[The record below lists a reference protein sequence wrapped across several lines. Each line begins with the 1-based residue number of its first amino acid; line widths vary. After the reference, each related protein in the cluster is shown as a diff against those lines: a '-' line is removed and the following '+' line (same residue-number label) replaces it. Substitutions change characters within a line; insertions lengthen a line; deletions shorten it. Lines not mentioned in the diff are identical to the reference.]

1 MLKNYLKSAWRS
13 LWKNKS
19 TNGINI
25 IGLSVGMTAAVL
37 ILLWVRNEMS
47 FDGYHPDADKIYM
60 LTESQNNNQW
70 IWDGTP
76 LPLADATKKTIPE
89 IDKIARIH
97 SGNWPVFNLNNN
109 PVYEK
114 ECAYV
119 DDDWFSIFHYDFIEG
134 NATSFG
140 AKLNSVILTES
151 EAKKYFGNHDA
162 LGATIRIDSMNYEVK
177 AIVSDPPTNSSFQ
190 FKAFIPLKVLLLDK
204 DRRENDESWD
214 NNNYVTFVKLKK
226 AVNISLV
233 NKKLTGLIPA
243 YKDQSLQIGSIP
255 LKEMHFESDLVGSFV
270 NHGSRNTVYIF
281 TVLGFLLLL
290 IACINYVNLTTA
302 KASLRAKEV
311 SIRKMIGAQRLH
323 LFYQFITESFLI
335 SFLALITTTILVQ
348 LCLPFFNLITSETF
362 VLTLTSPDLWKVTG
376 TTLAVSVL
384 LNSIYPAI
392 LLSSFK
398 PLNVFRGLTVL
409 KVKDVNFRKGLVV
422 LQFTISVI
430 LIAASIIIY
439 KQMQFI
445 QKSNPGYNRAQ
456 VLSFHLPPNVSQDKK
471 ANLMQNIKKELLK
484 QRGIENVSFA
494 NQSIVDIGSMTS
506 GYTDWDGREST
517 FNPKIRQL
525 STDADYQKTMG
536 LEMKEGRWFQSGIEM
551 DKNNV
556 VLNETAVKEFS
567 IHLPVIGQR
576 FTFKGNR
583 GQIIGVVKDFN
594 YQSMRN
600 KTGPLV
606 AYISPFWYQLFMVRI
621 APGNESAVLQ
631 KIQKVWRTFL
641 PDDPFE
647 YNFLDDSFNQL
658 YKGDQQT
665 SSLIFVFAL
674 IAVFVSSLGL
684 FGLAAFTAE
693 QRIKEIGIRK
703 TLGAT
708 VTGITAL
715 LSKDFVKLV
724 LIAIIIGVPIA
735 WWAMNKW
742 IENFANRTHISWW
755 LFALA
760 GWIAIFIAL
769 VSVSFQAIKA
779 AMANPVESL
788 RTE

>member
-1 MLKNYLKSAWRS
+1 MLKSYFKSAWRS
-13 LWKNKS
+13 LWKNKATS
-19 TNGINI
+19 GINI

-37 ILLWVRNEMS
+37 ILLWVRNELS
-47 FDGYHPDADKIYM
+47 FDGFQPDADKIYR
-60 LTESQNNNQW
+60 LTESANNNQW
-70 IWDGTP
+70 IWQGTP
-76 LPLADATKKTIPE
+76 LPLADAAKKAIPE
-89 IDKIARIH
+89 IDKIARINT
-97 SGNWPVFNLNNN
+97 GNWPVFNLNNN

-114 ECAYV
+114 NCAYV
-119 DDDWFSIFHYDFIEG
+119 DDDWFSIFHYDFKEG
-134 NATSFG
+134 SAANFG
-140 AKLNSVILTES
+140 SGLFSVILTES
-151 EAKKYFGNHDA
+151 EARKYFGNHEA
-162 LGATIRIDSMNYEVK
+162 LGATIRIDSLNYEVK
-177 AIVSDPPTNSSFQ
+177 AIVGDPPTNSSFQ

-214 NNNYVTFVKLKK
+214 NNNYITFVKLKK
-226 AVNISLV
+226 AVNPILI
-233 NKKLTGLIPA
+233 NKKLTSLVPGNQ
-243 YKDQSLQIGSIP
+243 DQISSIP
-255 LKEMHFESDLVGSFV
+255 LKEMHFETDLQGSSFIQG
-270 NHGSRNTVYIF
+270 NRNTVYLF
-281 TVLGFLLLL
+281 MALGFLLLL

-311 SIRKMIGAQRLH
+311 SIRKMIGAQRFH
-323 LFYQFITESFLI
+323 LFNQFITESLLI
-335 SFLALITTTILVQ
+335 SFVALLTTMILIQ
-348 LCLPFFNLITSETF
+348 ICLPFFNLITSETF
-362 VLTLTSPDLWKVTG
+362 VLPLTSPDLWKVTG
-376 TTLAVSVL
+376 TTLAISFV
-384 LNSIYPAI
+384 LNSIYPAL

-409 KVKDVNFRKGLVV
+409 KVKDASFRKGLVI

-439 KQMQFI
+439 QQMQYI

-456 VLSFHLPPNVSQDKK
+456 VLSFRLTPTPSLNQDKK
-471 ANLMQNIKKELLK
+471 VNLMQNIKLELVK
-484 QRGIENVSFA
+484 QSGIENVSLA
-494 NQSIVDIGSMTS
+494 NQSIENIGSMS
-506 GYTDWDGREST
+506 AGNADWDGRESN
-517 FNPKIRQL
+517 FDPKIRQL

-536 LEMKEGRWFQSGIEM
+536 LKMKEGRWFQPDNEM

-556 VLNETAVKEFS
+556 VLNETAVRELN
-567 IHLPVIGQR
+567 IHLPAIGRR
-576 FTFKGNR
+576 FTFQGRR
-583 GQIIGVVKDFN
+583 GQIIGVVRDFN
-594 YQSMRN
+594 YQSMHN

-606 AYISPFWYQLFMVRI
+606 AYVSPTWYQLFMVRV

-631 KIQKVWRTFL
+631 NIQKVWRAFL
-641 PDDPFE
+641 PGEPFE

-665 SSLIFVFAL
+665 SSLIFAFAL

-693 QRIKEIGIRK
+693 QRVKEIGIRK

-708 VTGITAL
+708 VSGITTL

-724 LIAIIIGVPIA
+724 FVAIIIGVPIA

-755 LFALA
+755 MFVLA
-760 GWIAIFIAL
+760 GLIAIFIAL

-779 AMANPVESL
+779 AIANPVKSL

>member
-19 TNGINI
+19 TSGINI

-140 AKLNSVILTES
+140 AELNSVILTES
-151 EAKKYFGNHDA
+151 EAKKYFGNHDV

-226 AVNISLV
+226 AVNIASV

-323 LFYQFITESFLI
+323 LFYQFVTESLLI

-348 LCLPFFNLITSETF
+348 LCLPFFNLITTETF
-362 VLTLTSPDLWKVTG
+362 VLPLTSPDLWKVTG
-376 TTLAVSVL
+376 TTLAASVL

-409 KVKDVNFRKGLVV
+409 KVKDVNFRKCLVV

-439 KQMQFI
+439 KQMQYI

-471 ANLMQNIKKELLK
+471 ANLMQNIKQELLK

-536 LEMKEGRWFQSGIEM
+536 LEMKEGRWFQPGIEM

-567 IHLPVIGQR
+567 IHQPVIGQR

-594 YQSMRN
+594 YQSLRN

-606 AYISPFWYQLFMVRI
+606 AYISPFWYQLFMVRA

-631 KIQKVWRTFL
+631 NIQKVWRTFL

-760 GWIAIFIAL
+760 GLIAIFIAL

>member
-1 MLKNYLKSAWRS
+1 MLTNYLKSAWRS

-19 TNGINI
+19 TSGLNI

-47 FDGYHPDADKIYM
+47 FDRYHPDADKIFR

-70 IWDGTP
+70 VWEGTP
-76 LPLADATKKTIPE
+76 LPLADAAKKAIPE
-89 IDKIARIH
+89 IDKIARI
-97 SGNWPVFNLNNN
+97 SEGNWPVFNLNNN

-114 ECAYV
+114 NCAYV
-119 DDDWFSIFHYDFIEG
+119 DDDWFNIFQYDFIEG
-134 NATSFG
+134 NANSFG
-140 AKLNSVILTES
+140 SNLFSVILTKS

-162 LGATIRIDSMNYEVK
+162 LGATIRIDSTNFVVK
-177 AIVSDPPTNSSFQ
+177 AIVGDPPVNSSFQ

-226 AVNISLV
+226 ALNIASV
-233 NKKLTGLIPA
+233 NKKLTSLFPDN
-243 YKDQSLQIGSIP
+243 KDQSLQIGSIP
-255 LKEMHFESDLVGSFV
+255 LKEMHFETDLQSSFV
-270 NHGSRNTVYIF
+270 IHGNLNTVYIF

-323 LFYQFITESFLI
+323 LFYQFITESLLI
-335 SFLALITTTILVQ
+335 SFLALISTMILVQ
-348 LCLPFFNLITSETF
+348 LSLPFFNMITSETF
-362 VLTLTSPDLWKVTG
+362 VLPLTSPDLWKVIG

-392 LLSSFK
+392 LLSAFK

-439 KQMQFI
+439 KQMQYI
-445 QKSNPGYNRAQ
+445 QKSDPGYNRTQ
-456 VLSFHLPPNVSQDKK
+456 VLSFRLPLTVSQDKK
-471 ANLMQNIKKELLK
+471 MNLMLNIKQELLK
-484 QRGIENVSFA
+484 QNGIENVSFA

-506 GYTDWDGREST
+506 GNADWDGREST

-536 LEMKEGRWFQSGIEM
+536 LEMKEGRWFQPGTEM

-556 VLNETAVKEFS
+556 VLNETAVKELN

-576 FTFKGNR
+576 FTFKGNK

-594 YQSMRN
+594 YQSLRN

-621 APGNESAVLQ
+621 APGNESAVLHN
-631 KIQKVWRTFL
+631 IQKVLRTFL

-693 QRIKEIGIRK
+693 QRVKEIGIRK
-703 TLGAT
+703 TLGAS
-708 VTGITAL
+708 VSGIATL

-724 LIAIIIGVPIA
+724 FIAIITGVPIA

-742 IENFANRTHISWW
+742 IENFASRTLLSWW
-755 LFALA
+755 MFALA
-760 GWIAIFIAL
+760 GLIAIFIAL
-769 VSVSFQAIKA
+769 ASVSFQAIKA
-779 AMANPVESL
+779 ALANPVTSL
-788 RTE
+788 RSE